1 MAVTFNQTGDGKWT
15 LDVRGYACPQTQM
28 YTKKA
33 LQKLGSGDELTL
45 VFDNPSSGES
55 IQAMCDSDG
64 NDIIDRVDGGGSFS
78 WTIRK
83 T

>member
-15 LDVRGYACPQTQM
+15 LDVRGYACPHPQM

-33 LQKLGSGDELTL
+33 LQKMAGGDELTL

-55 IQAMCDSDG
+55 IMAMCDADG
-64 NDIIDRVDGGGSFS
+64 NEIVDRIEGGGSFT

-83 T
+83 A